1 MCSTDFHL
9 YYVVSS
15 PTECLLNNNLI
26 ITLFNHPADPRHDII
41 NHPNGSFDGKP
52 AFLGYFFPVLLIF
65 LIYTRDLSISVS
77 GSLNLSTFSIT
88 PPRILTAFF
97 DFSTSASTSPDL
109 YATNIHLSSQKADY
123 TLIKPQGQPLPLIH

>member
-1 MCSTDFHL
+1 MDVPYRTVAETTITYMKSLRNIQLKLLASMMYAQHRFSLILCRQFANRMC
-9 YYVVSS
+9 VKQQ
-15 PTECLLNNNLI
+15 
-26 ITLFNHPADPRHDII
+26 FNHPADPRHDII
-41 NHPNGSFDGKP
+41 NHSNGSFDGIP

-97 DFSTSASTSPDL
+97 DF
-109 YATNIHLSSQKADY
+109 
-123 TLIKPQGQPLPLIH
+123 